1 MIMIISSAQKT
12 LERKIW
18 SLMMNI
24 ETMSIAITALECNSF
39 SSMALELNTQTFK
52 IEEFGLP
59 ECIQGKRNQDLLKE
73 TWEQFTAFWQLLLL
87 FVVSIGSF
95 WWRLLDLQ
103 KKVLFFIG
111 PTTPWKTRNKT
122 VWIKS
127 LAKECSISLSQRVIS
142 TVWWVDSKV
151 V

>member
-18 SLMMNI
+18 SSLM
-24 ETMSIAITALECNSF
+24 ETKCLRDAITGLECNSF

-52 IEEFGLP
+52 TEVFGLP
-59 ECIQGKRNQDLLKE
+59 ECIQGKRNQRSRKE

-103 KKVLFFIG
+103 KKVLFFLG

-127 LAKECSISLSQRVIS
+127 LAKECSVNFSQRVRS
-142 TVWWVDSKV
+142 TVWWVESKV